1 MSTRIQAST
10 RDLEGPLLELTDVS
24 THFRTPRG
32 LVRAVDGVSF
42 TLERGKALGIVGE
55 SGSGKTI
62 LSRSIMGLLPPR
74 GTVRGGSIKFEGRE
88 IGNLDRKA
96 MRGVWGKEMAMIFQ
110 DPMTSLNP
118 VMKIGKQIAEPLQIH
133 LGMNKQLAWATAERL
148 LQDVRIPEAKR
159 RLDQYPHEM
168 SGGMRQRVMIAIA
181 LACGPTALFADEPTT
196 ALDVTVQAQILDL
209 LGEQRRDRNMSLIL
223 VTHDLGVVAGHT
235 DEIAVMYGGKLVEKA
250 STKGLFAN
258 MKMPYTEALLQ
269 SIPKLDDPSHTRLN
283 AIAGRPPDLVNPPKG
298 CRFAP
303 RCPYASDKCI
313 NEEPPLV
320 PTAED
325 PNHLYACWY
334 PVGSTEYHEAKRR
347 LAEPTDGLATAT
359 AAL

>member
-1 MSTRIQAST
+1 
-10 RDLEGPLLELTDVS
+10 LHLL
-24 THFRTPRG
+24 
-32 LVRAVDGVSF
+32 
-42 TLERGKALGIVGE
+42 
-55 SGSGKTI
+55 
-62 LSRSIMGLLPPR
+62 
-74 GTVRGGSIKFEGRE
+74 RE
-88 IGNLDRKA
+88 
-96 MRGVWGKEMAMIFQ
+96 
-110 DPMTSLNP
+110 
-118 VMKIGKQIAEPLQIH
+118 
-133 LGMNKQLAWATAERL
+133 
-148 LQDVRIPEAKR
+148 VRIPEPEK
-159 RLDQYPHEM
+159 RLDQYAFEL
-168 SGGMRQRVMIAIA
+168 SGGMRQRVMIALA
-181 LACGPTALFADEPTT
+181 MACGPTLLFADEPTT

-209 LGEQRRDRNMSLIL
+209 IGVQRRERNMSLIL

-334 PVGSTEYHEAKRR
+334 PVGSPEYHEAKRR
-347 LAEPTDGLATAT
+347 IAERTDDLATTT